1 MTGVGLLVVVPCG
14 KAKIWAREPQAGP
27 VAAAQAYTGPPFL
40 AHRAYAEAAGD
51 DWVVLSA
58 KWGFLWPDDE
68 VPGPYDVTFNDRR
81 TRPIELL
88 ALRQQVRPRGL
99 DGYAEVIG
107 LGGEEYRAAVR
118 VAFGL
123 TGARL
128 SFPFAGLPLGRMI
141 QAVRAAVL
149 DLSQASQLPCTS

>member
-1 MTGVGLLVVVPCG
+1 MTGAGLLVVVPCG

-27 VAAAQAYTGPPFL
+27 VAAARAYTGPPFL
-40 AHRAYAEAAGD
+40 AHRAYAEAAGG

-58 KWGFLWPDDE
+58 KWGFLRPDDE

-81 TRPIELL
+81 TRPIDLL

-99 DGYAEVIG
+99 DGYADVVG

-123 TGARL
+123 TGARIT
-128 SFPFAGLPLGRMI
+128 FPFAGLPLGRMV
-141 QAVRAAVL
+141 QAVRAATL
-149 DLSQASQLPCTS
+149 DSSQASH